1 MYEDEKYSINWL
13 KIILRVLIAFL
24 VVLITIKLIMMI
36 NNNRKKETSNNNE
49 YATKENLQLMDNYV
63 KKAYPKE
70 KIPEAAGSS
79 VNESLQF
86 IIDNGGLEE
95 LKGLKDHC
103 DLEHS
108 YVEVVRLDDELQY
121 TSYLTCKNGDEK
133 DTVVS
138 HVSLEE
144 KDDKTTT
151 TTTAKNGKTT
161 KTTKENTTKK
171 TTESTTKKSTTK
183 VSTTAKSTTKQTT
196 KKTTKKTTTKK
207 YTVSYNSNGG
217 GYITPQKV
225 NAGGTVKLPT
235 PKREGYRFIGWYYHG
250 NRVNN
255 NTKINSN
262 MVLVARWELA

>member
-108 YVEVVRLDDELQY
+108 YVEVVRLDDEIQY

-144 KDDKTTT
+144 KDDKTT

-183 VSTTAKSTTKQTT
+183 VSTTARTTKQTT